1 MLSTL
6 GSSIRQLSN
15 ESASST
21 PDNDEE
27 FGEIGCAVG
36 KRVASIV
43 HDSRVSRSGIDRET
57 AGDVEGEEGEIRL
70 SWK

>member
-1 MLSTL
+1 MLSQASKTRWL
-6 GSSIRQLSN
+6 TY

-27 FGEIGCAVG
+27 FGEIGRAVR

-43 HDSRVSRSGIDRET
+43 DDSRVSRSGIDRET
-57 AGDVEGEEGEIRL
+57 ARDVEGEEGEIRL